1 MSEKRMVGRVARL
14 HFENG
19 LTHQEIAKLFNLS
32 RVKVTRMLA
41 EARQTGIVEIRVHSD
56 ERPFFEVEKALADR
70 FGLKGAWV
78 SPPIESTDGSEKLI
92 DGRVLGVT
100 GAEAMRTMLVRARR
114 VVIGLSAA
122 VSASAENLPDFAAAE
137 LEIFPLAGGRA
148 GRASGSNP
156 QELVTTVASAT
167 GGQSFQLPAP
177 LIAAD
182 SRVYDALMDRAGCAA
197 VLEEAAQADLLI
209 VGVGAAHNVAP
220 VFRQQVSQSD
230 LDEIAHSAAVGD
242 ISARFF
248 DGIGQPLT
256 EDLDSR
262 VIGLSLEQMRRVSNR
277 LAIAGGAAKVD
288 AVRAVVVSGLI
299 NFLVTDL
306 TCAQALLRDSEE
318 SDDSPVTK
326 EQFN

>member
-1 MSEKRMVGRVARL
+1 MSDRRVVGRVARL

-32 RVKVTRMLA
+32 RVKVTRLLA
-41 EARQTGIVEIRVHSD
+41 EARQTGIVEITVHSD

-70 FGLKGAWV
+70 FGLKGVWV
-78 SPPIESTDGSEKLI
+78 SPPIESADSSNQPL

-100 GAEAMRTMLVRARR
+100 GAEAMQTMLGQAKR

-122 VSASAENLPDFAAAE
+122 VSSSAQHLPEFAAPE

-156 QELVTTVASAT
+156 QELVATVATAT
-167 GGQSFQLPAP
+167 GGQGFQLPAP

-182 SRVYDALMDRAGCAA
+182 SRVYEALMDMAGCAA
-197 VLEEAAQADLLI
+197 VLDEAAQADLLI
-209 VGVGAAHNVAP
+209 VGVGTSQKVAP
-220 VFRQQVSQSD
+220 VFRQQVSQTD
-230 LDEIAHSAAVGD
+230 LEEIAHSAAVGD

-248 DGIGQPLT
+248 DAAGQALE

-262 VIGLSLEQMRRVSNR
+262 VIGLSLAQMGRISHR
-277 LAIAGGAAKVD
+277 LGIAGGLAKVD
-288 AVRAVVVSGLI
+288 AVRGAVVSGLI
-299 NFLVTDL
+299 NYLVTDL
-306 TCAQALLRDSEE
+306 ACAQALLRDPE
-318 SDDSPVTK
+318 
-326 EQFN
+326 